1 MTIQTIPLASLQLS
15 TLNARKT
22 GGENVADLIASIE
35 ADGLL
40 QNLTVVKA
48 KKGKFDVVAGG
59 RRLRALQSL
68 VKSGHLATDYEAP
81 CRVVDEAVAMD
92 ASTAENTIREAMNPA
107 DEIAAYTALINAG
120 RSVTDIAVRF
130 GQSERHVNGMLRLG
144 TVSPK
149 ILDLLRKDEI
159 RLDQVKALTVT
170 TDHAKQE
177 HVWEQSGDFDND
189 PDDLRAALTDDTVY
203 GVSKVAKFITV
214 EAYEAA
220 GGALHR
226 DLFGD
231 EVFLHDHLLVESL
244 ALEKLERTAVKER
257 KKGWA
262 WVECRLDLP
271 YSTTSKLECLR
282 HPTAEDKTV
291 AGVFVTIGH
300 NGKPEV
306 SDAYVRPGDRKRVEA
321 GLEVAAAQQPG
332 QPAPPAPVNDEL
344 SKPQV
349 NRLLGWRT
357 AILRAELAHKPHIML
372 AALIAEFVEDQLG
385 IYGGTGIVKVHGR
398 ATLNEA
404 DQIKGFREALAS
416 GINNEALET
425 QWTERLQAQP
435 DLFNYLL
442 EQDTGTLLR
451 LLAFLVAQTIVVDS
465 PSDTADQFQALAMID
480 MRSHWAPTG
489 EWLATLSR
497 AAILRI
503 LREANAAVDA
513 DLEALGKLKKSE
525 LVPKAAEMLASTNY
539 LPECLRGE
547 AEVAK

>member
-1 MTIQTIPLASLQLS
+1 MTIQTIPLSSLQLS

-149 ILDLLRKDEI
+149 ILDLLRNDKI
-159 RLDQVKALTVT
+159 QLDQVKALTVSS
-170 TDHAKQE
+170 DHARQE
-177 HVWEQSGDFDND
+177 RVWEEAGNYDND
-189 PDDLRAALTDDTVY
+189 PDDLRAALTEDTIY
-203 GVSKVAKFITV
+203 GVSSIAKFITV

-231 EVFLHDHLLVESL
+231 EVFLLDHLLVERL
-244 ALEKLERTAVKER
+244 ALEKLERTAAKER

-262 WVECRLDLP
+262 WVECRVELSYRITD
-271 YSTTSKLECLR
+271 KLERL
-282 HPTAEDKTV
+282 HNPSAEDKQV
-291 AGVFVTIGH
+291 AGVFVSIGYT
-300 NGKPEV
+300 GKAEI
-306 SDAYVRPGDRKRVEA
+306 SHAYVRPGDRKRVEA
-321 GLEVAAAQQPG
+321 GLDVAQPPQQD
-332 QPAPPAPVNDEL
+332 QPTPPAPINDEL
-344 SKPQV
+344 SKPQMK
-349 NRLLGWRT
+349 RLLGWRT
-357 AILRAELAHKPHIML
+357 AILRAELAHQPHFML
-372 AALIAEFVEDQLG
+372 AALLTELVEDQLG
-385 IYGGTGIVKVHGR
+385 IVAGHGLVKVHGR
-398 ATLNEA
+398 AVLG
-404 DQIKGFREALAS
+404 DSDLIKGFEEAVQS
-416 GINNEALET
+416 GVHNDALEA
-425 QWTERLQAQP
+425 QWTERLSESP
-435 DLFNYLL
+435 DLLTYLL
-442 EQDTGTLLR
+442 TQETGVLLR
-451 LLAFLVAQTIVVDS
+451 LLAFLVSRTIVVDS
-465 PSDTADQFQALAMID
+465 AGEWVDSFQKHVNID
-480 MRSHWAPTG
+480 MRSHWTPTG

-503 LREANAAVDA
+503 LREATDGSFIEH
-513 DLEALGKLKKSE
+513 LEKLKKSE
-525 LVPKAAEMLASTNY
+525 LVPQAAELLANTNY